1 MFPLHLLYLGLNMVG
16 NLDREATIEETASV
30 ENEPG
35 TLEDDNKV
43 TQRLCY

>member
-1 MFPLHLLYLGLNMVG
+1 MYLIFVLYLGLKMVG

-43 TQRLCY
+43 TQRV

>member
-1 MFPLHLLYLGLNMVG
+1 MVG
-16 NLDREATIEETASV
+16 NLDREATIEETASM

-43 TQRLCY
+43 TQSSSDSGYCMSKKS